1 MTTQG
6 TICVFFPITNR
17 KRRKGKK
24 SQTHFSF
31 TEQAYQ
37 FALPSISHM
46 SVGGL
51 GDSEVEYVYDRRK
64 VVPSLALVEA
74 IAEAEDVQATQ
85 LSEKLGAP
93 IGTYVNLDAIDNLVT
108 EEDEVGVVLRI
119 DEYRIHIDADTV
131 TVEPRNFER

>member
-1 MTTQG
+1 M
-6 TICVFFPITNR
+6 ITNR
-17 KRRKGKK
+17 KRRKGEK

-37 FALPSISHM
+37 FGLPSISYM

-51 GDSEVEYVYDRRK
+51 GDSEVEYVYDRET
-64 VVPSLALVEA
+64 VTPSLALVEA

-85 LSEKLGAP
+85 LSEKIGAP
-93 IGTYVNLDAIDNLVT
+93 IGAYVDLDAIDNLIT

-119 DEYRIHIDADTV
+119 EEYRIRIDDDTV

>member
-1 MTTQG
+1 
-6 TICVFFPITNR
+6 
-17 KRRKGKK
+17 
-24 SQTHFSF
+24 
-31 TEQAYQ
+31 
-37 FALPSISHM
+37 M

-51 GDSEVEYVYDRRK
+51 GDSEVEYVYDRGK
-64 VVPSLALVEA
+64 VAPSLALVEA

-93 IGTYVNLDAIDNLVT
+93 IGTYVNLDAIDNLII